1 MQPSPEKAFDSWF
14 RALGFRGRHTLSDLT
29 HSMRDQLRGLQNM
42 YNEAFERERTFP
54 EYARTLPL
62 YFDYLDVDDN
72 DENAI
77 ATHDNQNYAFI
88 GITLPLVFKISNV
101 CLVLSK
107 SDAISKT
114 LRLRTSDEPYNEL
127 QATLFY
133 ILLSFVVAHEWSH
146 HKHGHLGQL
155 SSQTRIFQEVLDS
168 GLVGSVDDQIKEIA
182 ADGYAAFLVL
192 THLYDSRRGTF
203 LPFLKLDPSPP
214 PENLD
219 QRFLA
224 FFMMAVAGYM
234 FLRPPDDLNGVDVYR
249 LTHPPLAYRL
259 NFLMREVAAWCS
271 HNRPA
276 LEDWLMKSFGPI
288 MNATVEAIHGV
299 TDYRQVW
306 ANQLSFRRSDAG
318 RQYDAT
324 LTEGIAVYRK
334 SWGADT
340 EEAQII
346 EPPQELQL
354 HLVRGVDDPT
364 FQKAV
369 TDFSQGLRGT
379 NVSFSTRSMAF
390 DGATSTGLTGIL
402 ILVATTL
409 GPRAIIEFRKLLQSY
424 LTHGGRKIK
433 LKNGPLSIEASPD
446 DFLKV
451 FTPEQIQQ
459 LIEPRPPKA
468 LPATKPPRRDKG
480 LSD

>member
-1 MQPSPEKAFDSWF
+1 
-14 RALGFRGRHTLSDLT
+14 
-29 HSMRDQLRGLQNM
+29 M

-62 YFDYLDVDDN
+62 YFDYLDAEDN

-77 ATHDNQNYAFI
+77 ATHDNHNYAFI
-88 GITLPLVFKISNV
+88 GITLPLVFKMSDV

-107 SDAISKT
+107 SDAISKA
-114 LRLRTSDEPYNEL
+114 LRLRPSDEPYNEL
-127 QATLFY
+127 QATMFY

-146 HKHGHLGQL
+146 HKHGHFGQL
-155 SSQTRIFQEVLDS
+155 SSQRRIFQEVLDS
-168 GLVGSVDDQIKEIA
+168 DRVGSVDDQIKEIA

-192 THLYDSRRGTF
+192 AHLYDSRREPF
-203 LPFLKLDPSPP
+203 LPFLTLNPSLP
-214 PENLD
+214 PEILD
-219 QRFLA
+219 QMFLA
-224 FFMMAVAGYM
+224 FFMVAVAGYM
-234 FLRPPDDLNGVDVYR
+234 FLRPSDDLNGVDVYR
-249 LTHPPLAYRL
+249 LTHPPLAFRL

-276 LEDWLMKSFGPI
+276 LDDWLVKSFGPL
-288 MNATVEAIHGV
+288 MNATVTAIHGV
-299 TDYRQVW
+299 TDYRQIWV
-306 ANQLSFRRSDAG
+306 NQLWFRRSDGG

-354 HLVRGVDDPT
+354 HLVRGTDDPE

-369 TDFSQGLRGT
+369 ANFSQGLRGT
-379 NVSFSTRSMAF
+379 NVSFSARSMAF
-390 DGATSTGLTGIL
+390 DGATSPGLTGIF

-409 GPRAIIEFRKLLQSY
+409 GQEQSSNSGSFFRAISRTAAAKS
-424 LTHGGRKIK
+424 
-433 LKNGPLSIEASPD
+433 N
-446 DFLKV
+446 
-451 FTPEQIQQ
+451 
-459 LIEPRPPKA
+459 
-468 LPATKPPRRDKG
+468 
-480 LSD
+480 